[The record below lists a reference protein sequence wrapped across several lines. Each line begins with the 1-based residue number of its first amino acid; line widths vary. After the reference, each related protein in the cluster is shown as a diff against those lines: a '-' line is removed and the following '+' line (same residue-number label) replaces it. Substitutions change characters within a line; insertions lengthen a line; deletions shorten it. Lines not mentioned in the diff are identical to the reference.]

1 MILGKQC
8 QVIKLEF
15 TREKPLSE
23 GSQMLRAV
31 WWVLGSALPCPGLSV
46 HLDVTYSFGIFSISC
61 GVSLAKESLEV
72 EVPGSCTSW
81 KKFMRMGVDGEACH
95 LFMLR

>member
-31 WWVLGSALPCPGLSV
+31 WWVLGSALPWTPQSTWTSPTALASSLSRV
-46 HLDVTYSFGIFSISC
+46 
-61 GVSLAKESLEV
+61 VSLAKESLEV
-72 EVPGSCTSW
+72 EVPGCCTS
-81 KKFMRMGVDGEACH
+81 
-95 LFMLR
+95 

>member
-31 WWVLGSALPCPGLSV
+31 WWVLGSALPCPGL
-46 HLDVTYSFGIFSISC
+46 LGPL
-61 GVSLAKESLEV
+61 G
-72 EVPGSCTSW
+72 
-81 KKFMRMGVDGEACH
+81 CH
-95 LFMLR
+95 LQLWHLLHLLWCLFS